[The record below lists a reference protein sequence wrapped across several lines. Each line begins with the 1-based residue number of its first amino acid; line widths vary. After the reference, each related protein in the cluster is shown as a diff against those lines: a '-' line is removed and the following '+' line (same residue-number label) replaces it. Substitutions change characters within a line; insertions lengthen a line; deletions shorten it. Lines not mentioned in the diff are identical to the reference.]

1 MDGGMLH
8 TYVTYL
14 VTMHPKE
21 ISVRRRYSEF
31 DAYYTLLVS
40 RYPAMVINPLPP
52 KQVVNNTADE
62 TILYRM
68 KGTPSCI
75 SDDQP

>member
-1 MDGGMLH
+1 MLH

-21 ISVRRRYSEF
+21 TSVRRRYSEF
-31 DAYYTLLVS
+31 DAYYTLLVN

-68 KGTPSCI
+68 KGI
-75 SDDQP
+75 RMVMSDDQPWVRG

>member
-1 MDGGMLH
+1 MLH

-21 ISVRRRYSEF
+21 ITVRRRYSEF
-31 DAYYTLLVS
+31 DAYYTLLVT
-40 RYPAMVINPLPP
+40 RYPAMVISPLPP

-68 KGTPSCI
+68 KGMAASGG
-75 SDDQP
+75 DDQPWAHG

>member
-1 MDGGMLH
+1 MLH

-21 ISVRRRYSEF
+21 ITVRRRYSDF
-31 DAYYTLLVS
+31 DDYYTLLVS
-40 RYPAMVINPLPP
+40 RYPAMVISPLPP

-68 KGTPSCI
+68 KGMAASGG
-75 SDDQP
+75 DDQPWARG